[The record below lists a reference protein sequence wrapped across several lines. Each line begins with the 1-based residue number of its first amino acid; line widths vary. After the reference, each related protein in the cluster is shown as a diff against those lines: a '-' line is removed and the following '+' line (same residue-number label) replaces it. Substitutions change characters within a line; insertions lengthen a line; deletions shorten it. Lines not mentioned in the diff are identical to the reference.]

1 MTQPPTNVGATQ
13 NPKLGHIP
21 TLWNSKVCRLISK
34 VPECNPCYRTVG
46 SASCQSAVYKLS
58 IPRLFSGRLAIL
70 QERTL
75 RAVKIQCWL
84 TLQVEVLT
92 AKGRDK
98 EGKAYKQQGGTEMSE
113 LQRSRVINMEYRAGS
128 GGLGD
133 GNLRLR

>member
-1 MTQPPTNVGATQ
+1 M
-13 NPKLGHIP
+13 
-21 TLWNSKVCRLISK
+21 
-34 VPECNPCYRTVG
+34 G
-46 SASCQSAVYKLS
+46 SASCQSAVYKSS
-58 IPRLFSGRLAIL
+58 IPCLFSGRLAIL

-133 GNLRLR
+133 GNLHLR